1 MIIPRTKWQIIRVCV
16 QPVDSDLAVGA
27 SVNENGFDTWLED
40 GLDGVVKNR
49 WTNKC
54 MNGTMWM
61 NWIAVKPDG
70 KKGIPAGYNFG
81 TKWNRI

>member
-1 MIIPRTKWQIIRVCV
+1 MCV

-49 WTNKC
+49 
-54 MNGTMWM
+54 
-61 NWIAVKPDG
+61 
-70 KKGIPAGYNFG
+70 
-81 TKWNRI
+81 